1 MTHRANF
8 QWAIPPSCVPEQG
21 VVFELQ
27 PGGQDKSTMTAGPQG
42 PAVVDI
48 PLLEQGSGAGV
59 ASQVGVDTQTT
70 PLVVD
75 RTLEI

>member
-1 MTHRANF
+1 M
-8 QWAIPPSCVPEQG
+8 
-21 VVFELQ
+21 FELQ
-27 PGGQDKSTMTAGPQG
+27 PGGQDESTMTAGPQG

-59 ASQVGVDTQTT
+59 AGHVGVDAQTT
-70 PLVVD
+70 PLMVD